1 MGNTDRRTLLKVV
14 LASGAASLCAVAV
27 APPIAFVVAPTPGG
41 ASGARWV
48 KTVKLAQLSE
58 GRPRK
63 VKLVADE
70 RDAWK
75 LEKDAELG
83 AVWLIRTGDG
93 VRALSVV
100 CPHLGCSID
109 ATEDHKGFSCP
120 CHDSSFDSAG
130 KRESGPS
137 PRDMDPLEARVTD
150 GIVEID
156 FRRFKLG
163 TPARVEA

>member
-1 MGNTDRRTLLKVV
+1 MV
-14 LASGAASLCAVAV
+14 LASGAASLCAAGVA
-27 APPIAFVVAPTPGG
+27 APVAFVVAPARGG

-48 KTVKLAQLSE
+48 KTVKLSQLPE
-58 GRPRK
+58 GRARK
-63 VKLVADE
+63 VKVITDE

-83 AVWLIRTGDG
+83 AIWLIRTGEA

-109 ATEDHKGFSCP
+109 AGSDGKKGFACP
-120 CHDSSFDSAG
+120 CHDSSFDASG
-130 KRESGPS
+130 KRETGPS

-150 GIVEID
+150 GVVEVD

-163 TPARVEA
+163 IPERTEV